1 MRHEAATRVACG
13 PHGHGMVLLM
23 TRGMPAWLDAVTA
36 LRPAP
41 GRAARGPR
49 SVLEGT
55 RVDLAPPVRSELT
68 RLLASL
74 VLTCAQE
81 GAPA

>member
-1 MRHEAATRVACG
+1 
-13 PHGHGMVLLM
+13 MVLLM
-23 TRGMPAWLDAVTA
+23 TRGMPAWLDAVTTLSPPDRA
-36 LRPAP
+36 GRDT
-41 GRAARGPR
+41 RAAM
-49 SVLEGT
+49 EG
-55 RVDLAPPVRSELT
+55 RPLDLAPPIRSELT